1 MNLGF
6 VFSEETRKLAK
17 EKETCFRARLKFAW
31 FPTKVYNES
40 LTGVKID
47 KLQYVWLEYYSIIEL
62 YDLVEAKWCQ
72 NKAHPFI
79 HPDDNSL
86 DELHSDVFR
95 YTDPKFFSYWEKRK
109 ELSK

>member
-6 VFSEETRKLAK
+6 VFSEEIRMLAK

-40 LTGVKID
+40 LTGNNLD

-62 YDLVEAKWCQ
+62 YVLVEKKWYQ
-72 NKAHPFI
+72 NTVHPFI
-79 HPDDNSL
+79 HPNDNL
-86 DELHSDVFR
+86 IEELHSDIFR
-95 YTDPKFFSYWEKRK
+95 YTDPKFFSYWDKRK
-109 ELSK
+109 KV